1 MTGGL
6 GVIPEPTVKVRMRE
20 NQRVAVAPFAQL
32 TLFQG
37 FSASAATAFS
47 TPGCNTKSRSR
58 VLKMNQVLSAD
69 AAMARAIECA
79 RAGLGKTSPNPIVG
93 AVITSATGEF
103 ISEGFHQGADHAEVV
118 AINAAKSI
126 PAGAI
131 IYVTLEPCNHQGK
144 TPPCTQAI
152 IAAGIKK
159 VLYAVGDPNPIAA
172 GGGEHLRES
181 GIEVEDG
188 LLESEAAFD
197 NRAWLTKIEKQR
209 PRITW
214 KIASTMDGKVAAAD
228 GTSKWITSELARAD
242 VALLRSQA
250 DAIVTSTA
258 TVKADNPLLTSKGA
272 GKNPVRIVMGSSEI
286 SSISQILNA
295 DAETIAI
302 KSRDLQELIN
312 LAKARG
318 FNQLLIESGPT
329 FGTALLKAGLID
341 EVILYQAPTFFG
353 SGTPSISDLGVA
365 TISQRLDF
373 EIADVEVIGADLKIT
388 LAKSANLDES
398 GR

>member
-1 MTGGL
+1 M
-6 GVIPEPTVKVRMRE
+6 
-20 NQRVAVAPFAQL
+20 
-32 TLFQG
+32 
-37 FSASAATAFS
+37 S
-47 TPGCNTKSRSR
+47 
-58 VLKMNQVLSAD
+58 QVLSAD

-79 RAGLGKTSPNPIVG
+79 RLGLGKTLPNPIVG
-93 AVITSATGEF
+93 AVITSANGEF

-118 AINAAKSI
+118 ALNAAKSI
-126 PAGAI
+126 PTGAI

-152 IAAGIKK
+152 IDAGIKK
-159 VLYAVGDPNPIAA
+159 VIYAVSDPNPIAA
-172 GGGEHLRES
+172 GGGEHLRAS
-181 GIEVEDG
+181 GIEVEGG

-197 NRAWLTKIEKQR
+197 NRAWLTRIAKQR

-228 GTSKWITSELARAD
+228 GTSKWITSEIARAD

-258 TVKADNPLLTSKGA
+258 TVKADNPLLTSKGV
-272 GKNPVRIVMGSSEI
+272 GKNPVRIVMGSAEI
-286 SSISQILNA
+286 APDSQILNS
-295 DAETIAI
+295 DAETVTI
-302 KSRDLQELIN
+302 KSRDLQEIIT

-318 FNQLLIESGPT
+318 FNQMLIESGPT

-341 EVILYQAPTFFG
+341 EVVLYQAPTFFG
-353 SGTPSISDLGVA
+353 SGTPSISDLGIT

-388 LAKSANLDES
+388 LIKSANQEEG

>member
-1 MTGGL
+1 
-6 GVIPEPTVKVRMRE
+6 
-20 NQRVAVAPFAQL
+20 
-32 TLFQG
+32 
-37 FSASAATAFS
+37 
-47 TPGCNTKSRSR
+47 
-58 VLKMNQVLSAD
+58 MNQVISAD

-79 RAGLGKTSPNPIVG
+79 RAGLGKTFPNPIVG
-93 AVITSATGEF
+93 AVITSAKGEF
-103 ISEGFHQGADHAEVV
+103 ISEGFHGGTEHAEVI
-118 AINAAKSI
+118 AIAAAKEI
-126 PAGAI
+126 PAGSI

-144 TPPCTQAI
+144 TPPCTEAI
-152 IAAGIKK
+152 IDAGIKK
-159 VLYAVGDPNPIAA
+159 VLYAVSDPNPVAA
-172 GGGEHLRES
+172 GGAEHLRAS
-181 GIEVEDG
+181 GIEVEQG

-197 NRAWLTKIEKQR
+197 NRAWMTKIAKQR

-250 DAIVTSTA
+250 DAIVSSTA

-272 GKNPVRIVMGSSEI
+272 GKNPVRIVMGRSEI
-286 SSISQILNA
+286 ASGSQILNA

-302 KSRDLQELIN
+302 KSRDLQELII
-312 LAKARG
+312 LANSHG

-353 SGTPSISDLGVA
+353 SGAPSISDLGVS
-365 TISQRLDF
+365 TISERLDF

-388 LAKSANLDES
+388 LIKSANQEEG

>member
-1 MTGGL
+1 M
-6 GVIPEPTVKVRMRE
+6 
-20 NQRVAVAPFAQL
+20 
-32 TLFQG
+32 
-37 FSASAATAFS
+37 S
-47 TPGCNTKSRSR
+47 
-58 VLKMNQVLSAD
+58 QVLSAD

-79 RAGLGKTSPNPIVG
+79 RLGLGKTHPNPIVG
-93 AVITSATGEF
+93 SVITSANGEF
-103 ISEGFHQGADHAEVV
+103 ISEGFHQGTDHAEVV
-118 AINAAKSI
+118 AINGAKKI

-131 IYVTLEPCNHQGK
+131 IYITLEPCNHQGK

-159 VLYAVGDPNPIAA
+159 VLYAVSDPNPIAS
-172 GGGEHLRES
+172 GGGEYLRAS
-181 GIEVEDG
+181 GIEVESG

-197 NRAWLTKIEKQR
+197 NRAWLSKIAKQR

-258 TVKADNPLLTSKGA
+258 TVKADNPLLTSKGV
-272 GKNPVRIVMGSSEI
+272 GKNPVRIVMGSAEI
-286 SSISQILNA
+286 APDSQILNS
-295 DAETIAI
+295 DAETVTI
-302 KSRDLQELIN
+302 KSRNLQEIIT

-341 EVILYQAPTFFG
+341 EVVLYQAPTFFG
-353 SGTPSISDLGVA
+353 SGTPSISDLGIN

-388 LAKSANLDES
+388 LIKSANQEEG